1 MNKKKYNIPVNEPLI
16 IGNAI
21 KYVSDCLKSGWVS
34 SEGEYVSQFEK
45 KFSNYIGK
53 NYGVSVVNG
62 TAAIELS
69 IEVLDLKKGDEVIMP
84 AFSIISCILP
94 LVKKGIKPVLIDP
107 NLNDW
112 NMDVTQIEKKIT
124 RKTKAIM
131 AVHTYGLACDMDI
144 VVYLAKKYNLYIIED
159 ARESH
164 GVHFKINYADLLD
177 I

>member
-94 LVKKGIKPVLIDP
+94 LVKKGISLNHEITKKKTFDLNWSLFCFFTIPP
-107 NLNDW
+107 FNLCFDRKKNKE
-112 NMDVTQIEKKIT
+112 NREEKIKN
-124 RKTKAIM
+124 K
-131 AVHTYGLACDMDI
+131 
-144 VVYLAKKYNLYIIED
+144 
-159 ARESH
+159 S
-164 GVHFKINYADLLD
+164 
-177 I
+177 